1 MFIEFLMWKKFFF
14 YFIFTVNFDGKTIS
28 YNMALFMYDDD
39 EVKGKTKFL
48 TNMENVYDVDI

>member
-1 MFIEFLMWKKFFF
+1 
-14 YFIFTVNFDGKTIS
+14 
-28 YNMALFMYDDD
+28 MALFMYDDD